1 LFVLFQVG
9 GPLPLRVLSL
19 LAAACE
25 PLSTLRHNVIEDPSG
40 DLDLSP
46 EMRLCHA
53 LFGLMLTC
61 PVQALRQRAHRCFD
75 AYLNTFHDAAR
86 CVWGGCSQSW

>member
-1 LFVLFQVG
+1 
-9 GPLPLRVLSL
+9 LRVLTL
-19 LAAACE
+19 LGTACSA
-25 PLSTLRHNVIEDPSG
+25 LGGAKVNVIEDPSG

-61 PVQALRQRAHRCFD
+61 PVQSLRQRAHRCFD
-75 AYLNTFHDAAR
+75 AYVNTFHDAAR
-86 CVWGGCSQSW
+86 WVGE